1 MAFPTDPRARLLG
14 ELRQR
19 LEQAHGLAQEFRGR
33 LTAGEAGEIEAA
45 TARLETL
52 AQEFKTLAEEYV
64 RLETLHPEDD
74 DRSVAEER
82 AALRDAVAGLARS
95 SAIAGGLLERM
106 VAVSRGRLGM
116 LGTATS
122 GYLPSGRGSEPDPR
136 GRRLR
141 EWV

>member
-1 MAFPTDPRARLLG
+1 MASPTDPKARLLG

-19 LEQAHGLAQEFRGR
+19 LEQAHGLAHEVRGR
-33 LTAGEAGEIEAA
+33 MTAGEATEIEVA

-64 RLETLHPEDD
+64 RLEQTDSSPES
-74 DRSVAEER
+74 RAVARER
-82 AALRDAVAGLARS
+82 AALHDAVTGLARA

-116 LGTATS
+116 LGTATT
-122 GYLPSGRGSEPDPR
+122 GYLSSGRASEPDPK

>member
-1 MAFPTDPRARLLG
+1 MVSPTEPRARLLG

-19 LEQAHGLAQEFRGR
+19 LEQAHGLAQEVRGR
-33 LTAGEAGEIEAA
+33 MTAGETAEIELA

-52 AQEFKTLAEEYV
+52 AQEFKVLAEEYA
-64 RLETLHPEDD
+64 RLEAAGPTVDS
-74 DRSVAEER
+74 RSVARER

-122 GYLPSGRGSEPDPR
+122 GYLPSGRASEPDPR
-136 GRRLR
+136 GRRLK

>member
-1 MAFPTDPRARLLG
+1 MASPTDPRARLLG

-19 LEQAHGLAQEFRGR
+19 LEQAHGLAQDVRGCM
-33 LTAGEAGEIEAA
+33 TAGEATEIEVA

-52 AQEFKTLAEEYV
+52 AQEFKTLAEEYA
-64 RLETLHPEDD
+64 RLEASGPTAESRD
-74 DRSVAEER
+74 VARER
-82 AALRDAVAGLARS
+82 AALQDAVAGLARS

-122 GYLPSGRGSEPDPR
+122 GYLPSGRASDPDPR
-136 GRRLR
+136 GRRLG
-141 EWV
+141 ELA